1 MDTTWRKEYLLENL
15 GCANCA
21 AKMEEQINKLGEIKN
36 VSVNFVTKTL
46 FIEVLATKAESQL
59 IEEINQIVTR
69 IEPDVVVYDKNSL
82 EQRRSAEKQK
92 NTKKLTLKSLDQEII
107 KIALAIAIF
116 AVALIFPFYSL
127 IELSLFVLSYII
139 AGHKVLLR
147 AVRNIFRGQLFDENF
162 LMTLATLG
170 AFAIGEYPEAVAV
183 MLFYLIGEYFQDLA
197 VDRSRKSI
205 TDLLKIKSDYANL
218 ATEKEIIKVIPESVK
233 RGDTIIVKPG
243 EKIPLDGEIIS
254 GSSTVDT
261 SNITGEAVPRGV
273 KSGDTVLSGFVN
285 NYGLLTVRVTKEYKE
300 STVAR
305 ILDLVQNASS
315 KKAPTE
321 NFITKFAKYYTPF
334 IVVFALLVAFIPP
347 LLFADASLADW
358 VYRALIFLVI
368 SCPCALVISIPL
380 GFFGGIGAAS
390 KNGILIKGGNYLE
403 ALNYVDT
410 IVFDKT
416 GTLTEGVFKVTQKTP
431 AAGFSEQ
438 ELLKYAVA
446 AETYSNHPIAKSIL
460 QAYEGEIVRDKV
472 ESFQEIAGQGIKV
485 KIANEEILVGNNK
498 LMLNENIKHLEPI
511 AVGTVV
517 HVAANQQYVGFLVI
531 SDQVKLDSRPAIAAL
546 KKLGIKQNVMLTGDK
561 KEIGTKIA
569 AELGIDQV
577 LTELLPHQKV
587 EKLEKLLQEKST
599 KSKIAFVGDGI
610 NDTPALARADIG
622 IAMGGLGSDAVIE
635 LADIVLMTDEPT
647 KIVSAIKIAKQT
659 KRVVWQNIFFAFG
672 VKLIILLFGVFGLAT
687 MWEAVFADVGV
698 ALLAVLNAMRVLNAN
713 YSVE

>member
-546 KKLGIKQNVMLTGDK
+546 KKLGIKQNIMLTGDK

>member
-498 LMLNENIKHLEPI
+498 LMLNENIKYLEPI
-511 AVGTVV
+511 ATGTVV
-517 HVAANQQYVGFLVI
+517 HVAVNQQYVGFLVI
-531 SDQVKLDSRPAIAAL
+531 SDQVKLDSRPAITAL